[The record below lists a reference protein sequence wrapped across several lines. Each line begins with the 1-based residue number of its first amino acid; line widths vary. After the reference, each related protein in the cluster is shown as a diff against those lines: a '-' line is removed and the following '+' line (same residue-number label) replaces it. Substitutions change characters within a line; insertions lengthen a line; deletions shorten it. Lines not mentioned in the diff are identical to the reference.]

1 MGVGTMKKI
10 SKLSFL
16 VLTIMMLLIAGC
28 SSGGE
33 STSGNSSSNGSSGDG
48 EKSESTGKSYDWKM
62 GWNSGVENTPR
73 GTWAVAFKEYIE
85 KESEGRITI
94 EFFPNETYATSQEMI
109 EAVQMG
115 ALEMQIVG
123 SNMVGNIIPQYSAL
137 ALPFLTKGYD
147 EAHAVLDGPIGDKL
161 NAMGEEHG
169 MKVLGNLDLGFTQIT
184 NNVRPINSP
193 EDLKGVKM
201 RSPNDKSLIETF
213 KAFGAT
219 VSTMAYTE
227 IYNGLSQGVIDG
239 QFNPLFHI
247 FDQNMDEVQDYLAMT
262 NHMYYYAYTI
272 MNNDLFNSLDAETQ
286 QLVLDA
292 GKHATQAARQYVA
305 DNDAKYLEMAKDG
318 AFKEITYPELA
329 PFQEKV
335 VPVYEKMEDVMGA
348 EIINEIQSFLEDYRN
363 K

>member
-1 MGVGTMKKI
+1 MKKMN
-10 SKLSFL
+10 KLMMIIFSIMVL
-16 VLTIMMLLIAGC
+16 VVSGC
-28 SSGGE
+28 SSNGE
-33 STSGNSSSNGSSGDG
+33 KTSGSNDSQTAN
-48 EKSESTGKSYDWKM
+48 EQTYQWKM
-62 GWNSGVENTPR
+62 GWNSGLENTPR
-73 GTWAVAFKEYIE
+73 GTFAQAFKDYIE

-137 ALPFLTKGYD
+137 TLPFLTKGFD
-147 EAHAVLDGPIGDKL
+147 EAHAVLDGPIGEEL
-161 NAMGEEHG
+161 NKMGEEHG
-169 MKVLGNLDLGFTQIT
+169 MKVIGNLDLGFTQIT

-193 EDLKGVKM
+193 EDLEGVKM

-213 KAFGAT
+213 QALGAT

-247 FDQNMDEVQDYLAMT
+247 FDQNMHEVQDYLAMT
-262 NHMYYYAYTI
+262 NHIYYYAYTI
-272 MNNDLFNSLDAETQ
+272 MNEELFNSLDAETQ

-292 GKHATQAARQYVA
+292 GKHATEAARQYVA
-305 DNDAKYLEMAKDG
+305 DNDSALLEKAKDG
-318 AFKEITYPELA
+318 AFKEITHPDLV
-329 PFQEKV
+329 PFQEAVK
-335 VPVYEKMEDVMGA
+335 PVYTKMEDVMGA
-348 EIINEIQSFLEDYRN
+348 EIINKIQDFLEEYRSKN
-363 K
+363 N